1 MEEYPKYFT
10 LNEARELLPEIE
22 KKLEKSIKLNKSLKL
37 LQSIKIA
44 QEDNVDTGNLAL
56 LEYSVKQHR
65 IAYLLFKELFDITK
79 KGVVIKD
86 VDAGLIDFY
95 SKHEGKDILLCW
107 RAGENTINYWH
118 ELETGFEGRKPVS
131 LLDEEIEDTN
141 D

>member
-10 LNEARELLPEIE
+10 LDEARELLPEIN
-22 KKLEKSIKLNKSLKL
+22 KKLERAIRLNKSLKL
-37 LQSIKIA
+37 LQSIRIA
-44 QEDNVDTGNLAL
+44 QDDDTNIGNLAL
-56 LEYSVKQHR
+56 LEHSMKQHR
-65 IAYLLFKELFDITK
+65 IAYLLFKELFEITK

-86 VDAGLIDFY
+86 IESGLIDFY
-95 SKHEGKDILLCW
+95 SKYEGKDILLCW

-118 ELETGFEGRKPVS
+118 EPETGFEGRKPVS